1 MIKVGLT
8 GNIGSGKTTVSK
20 IFEVL
25 GVPVYQADKEA
36 KKMLKKED
44 VILQLAREFGQE
56 IISANQ
62 IDRKKLASIVFT
74 DKEKLHLL
82 NSIIHPLVKADLH
95 DWMDSKSDEP
105 YIVQEAAILFESG
118 FYKDFEKNIMV
129 YCPDEMAI
137 KRVIKRDGTSEEQ
150 VRQRMRNQW
159 ESHRKID
166 LSDYVIMNDESQLL
180 IPQVL
185 YIHEELTELGSR

>member
-95 DWMDSKSDEP
+95 DWMVSMSDEP